1 MKGSHSQSQAQAQS
15 QAGRRRR
22 CGGLLP
28 LLVGAAFLAEI
39 AFLGRLDMAKNA
51 AAVESWT
58 TSFYARSSAP
68 ARDGK
73 AAVVVPGADA
83 DDAPPGG
90 GEVVEEDDG
99 DIRLC
104 EERLE
109 REDGVPHDRDF
120 DKDPVL
126 VGGAAKVSY
135 LFSRSAPPRALPFQ
149 FGDPPPCALAF
160 ELGELLLDC
169 SAQQD
174 WNKCSV
180 GCEFGFSATKTPDA
194 TFGIAPD
201 PTVESILRSMESS
214 QYYSEN
220 NIAVARGRG
229 YKIVMT
235 TSLSSDVP
243 VGYFSWAEYDIMAP
257 VPPKTEEALAAAFI
271 SNCGARNFRLQALEM
286 LESLDVKID
295 SYGSCHRNHD
305 GKVDKVETLKRYKF
319 SLAFENSNEED
330 YVTEKFFQS
339 LVTGAIPVVIG
350 APNIQEFS
358 PGEGAILHIK
368 ELDDVP
374 SIAKTMKHI
383 ASNQEAFNQ
392 SLRWKYDGP
401 SDSFKALIDMAA
413 VHSSCRLCIH
423 VATKIHEKEERTP
436 KFMNRPCSCSSKRGK
451 VRPSHLSNSREDAC
465 SSNNRG
471 FMDAVMVRCRQCQ
484 ASRSDQLTMGALE
497 SAVLAKFRSL
507 NHVPVWKDE
516 RPPSIRGG
524 DELKVYK
531 IYPIGLTQRQAL
543 YQFRFRDDADLDKYI
558 KDHPCAKL
566 EVIFV

>member
-1 MKGSHSQSQAQAQS
+1 MKGASNSQPGAGAQA

-22 CGGLLP
+22 WGLLLP

-51 AAVESWT
+51 EAVESWT
-58 TSFYARSSAP
+58 TSFYRRSANW
-68 ARDGK
+68 GE
-73 AAVVVPGADA
+73 GE
-83 DDAPPGG
+83 GG
-90 GEVVEEDDG
+90 GGDGGDDE
-99 DIRLC
+99 IRRC

-109 REDGVPHDRDF
+109 LEDAVPYDRDF
-120 DKDPVL
+120 DRDPVL
-126 VGGAAKVSY
+126 VGGAAK
-135 LFSRSAPPRALPFQ
+135 
-149 FGDPPPCALAF
+149 
-160 ELGELLLDC
+160 
-169 SAQQD
+169 D
-174 WNKCSV
+174 WNKCAV
-180 GCEFGFSATKTPDA
+180 GCEFGFSASKTPDA

-201 PTVESILRSMESS
+201 SSVESILRSMESS
-214 QYYSEN
+214 QYYSGN
-220 NIAVARGRG
+220 NIDVARGRG

-235 TSLSSDVP
+235 TSLSSDIP

-286 LESLDVKID
+286 LENLDVKID
-295 SYGSCHRNHD
+295 SYGSCHRNRD

-330 YVTEKFFQS
+330 YVTEKYFQS
-339 LVTGAIPVVIG
+339 LVAGSIPVVVG

-368 ELDDVP
+368 ELDDVA
-374 SIAKTMKHI
+374 SVAKTMKNI
-383 ASNQEAFNQ
+383 ASNPDAFNQ

-423 VATKIHEKEERTP
+423 IATKIHEKEERTP
-436 KFMNRPCSCSSKRGK
+436 KFANRPCSCSSKKGTVYHLFVRERGQFK
-451 VRPSHLSNSREDAC
+451 SESIYL
-465 SSNNRG
+465 
-471 FMDAVMVRCRQCQ
+471 
-484 ASRSDQLTMGALE
+484 RSGQITLGALE

-524 DELKVYK
+524 DDLKVYK
-531 IYPIGLTQRQAL
+531 IYPVGLTQRQAL
-543 YQFRFRDDADLDKYI
+543 YGFRFRDDSELEQYI